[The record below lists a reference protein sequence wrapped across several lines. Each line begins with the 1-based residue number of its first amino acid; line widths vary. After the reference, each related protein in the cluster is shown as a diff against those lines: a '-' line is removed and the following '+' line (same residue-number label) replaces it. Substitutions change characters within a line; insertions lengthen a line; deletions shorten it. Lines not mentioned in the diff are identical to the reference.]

1 MHKQPHNHTDLLNK
15 STDELDLLL
24 GEALVADEF
33 GAKDLSDVEK
43 RAAARRW
50 FDAHVKE
57 FQHAVCTSSIRTK
70 IFAPKKTDRNTLFAS
85 VLDALGKLA
94 GIPVPVAVLTARLI
108 HYGLD
113 QLCAD
118 KKP

>member
-1 MHKQPHNHTDLLNK
+1 MANHTSNESWLLDK
-15 STDELDLLL
+15 SPDELDLIM

-43 RAAARRW
+43 RATAKRW
-50 FDAHVKE
+50 FGAHITD
-57 FQHAVCTSSIRTK
+57 FQQAICVSSFRTK
-70 IFAPKKTDRNTLFAS
+70 IFAAKQADRNTLFAA

-113 QLCAD
+113 RLCSES
-118 KKP
+118 KT